1 MNSSILQI
9 FTLQILC
16 SLQVQSKTIFEKLKV
31 VWELHLLSF
40 NKVAIIKMENHIP
53 FVIKR
58 YKDFI
63 AGNTQDPGTRKF
75 C

>member
-1 MNSSILQI
+1 MP
-9 FTLQILC
+9 
-16 SLQVQSKTIFEKLKV
+16 
-31 VWELHLLSF
+31 F
-40 NKVAIIKMENHIP
+40 NEVAVIKMEIHIKNH

-63 AGNTQDPGTRKF
+63 AGNTQEPGTRKF